1 MIVPKHYFNRVATCA
16 ILSVATFAGLPK
28 AQDITKVPITFTVN
42 AGQWDSRISYQA
54 KAGGA
59 VAWFASDGVDYQFYR
74 DQSAKKSNR
83 INGKADREQKKIE
96 TMLIGAKFINANPAP
111 EISGEGLAEYRCN
124 YFLGKDSAKW
134 RTDVPNYES
143 IVYRNLYSD
152 IDLKVQSNSGK
163 LEYDFIVQPGGDLA
177 LVEIEYKGIRG
188 LSIDSAGCLQVKTR
202 WGTVT
207 EHAPVVYQEVMGE
220 RQMIR
225 ASYEMRGKYRYGFKL
240 QDNYDRA
247 IALVIDPV
255 VTFSTYLGG
264 SGIDYHYDMYVNG
277 LGEVIVCGETVSS
290 DYPFVAGYDNVKAG
304 STDGYVTKFN
314 SAGSGLVYSTY
325 VGGGGNDQFAAVTAA
340 EEAGFGLVLTGLT
353 TSSDFP
359 TTSPFD
365 ASLGGTQDVIV
376 VRMGSA
382 GNSLLMSTFLGGS
395 GSENGT
401 DVFAR
406 CTSLGCS
413 SFSYGVYVTGYTSSA
428 DFPTVNAFQTTRN
441 GTQDAFVSIYSF
453 SLMSSTFSYSTY
465 YGGSS
470 FDVGTS
476 IGISGNIPI
485 TITIAGTTAS
495 SNLPG
500 VDGYDNTVSGI
511 DFYIASLQVQSGLLG
526 PTHATYF
533 GGTGEEGNPCI
544 SVPSTGTVILTGWTK
559 SSGLGTVG
567 AFDQTYNGVCD
578 AIYAKLTTNFSVL
591 SFASYLGGNDE
602 TFVYPHPSV
611 LARDVQ
617 GNYYIAGGTRATNF
631 PLVNPSDSTLGGAAD
646 GFFAKFNSTGSS
658 LSFSTLIGG
667 SGFDAA
673 FAVAVNSSGCA
684 FVSGNTESTDFPLVS
699 PYDNSKNGGT
709 DIFAAKICNLTC
721 CAGLSGNVD
730 CDGADVTD
738 IADLSALIDYLYIS
752 FSPLCC
758 KAEANCDGSVD
769 GAVDIADLSAL
780 IDYLYISF
788 TPVAACQ

>member
-1 MIVPKHYFNRVATCA
+1 MSKGNNYLALYLFVGYLVGSAVTVH
-16 ILSVATFAGLPK
+16 
-28 AQDITKVPITFTVN
+28 AQDLAHVPVTFTAN
-42 AGQWDSRISYQA
+42 AGQWDGRVQYQA
-54 KAGGA
+54 KLAGG
-59 VAWFASDGVDYQFYR
+59 VAWITSHGIDYQFHR
-74 DQSAKKSNR
+74 EQNAKKSTQQS
-83 INGKADREQKKIE
+83 GKLSREQKKVE
-96 TMLIGAKFINANPAP
+96 SMLIGAKFVNANQMSEMTA
-111 EISGEGLAEYRCN
+111 EGLVDYRCN
-124 YFLGKDSAKW
+124 YFVGNDSTRW
-134 RTDVPNYES
+134 RTDVPNYS
-143 IVYRNLYSD
+143 AVVYHDLYRD
-152 IDLKVQSNSGK
+152 IDLKVFSAGRL
-163 LEYDFIVQPGGDLA
+163 LEYDFIVYPGGDLSQ
-177 LVEIEYKGIRG
+177 VEIEYEGIRG
-188 LSIDSAGCLQVKTR
+188 LTIDSAGCLQVKTR

-207 EHAPVVYQEVMGE
+207 EHAPVVYQEVSGQ
-220 RQMIR
+220 RQMLM
-225 ASYEMRGKYRYGFKL
+225 ASYEIRGKNRYGFKMHG
-240 QDNYDRA
+240 DYNRA
-247 IALVIDPV
+247 IALVVDPV
-255 VTFSTYLGG
+255 VSFSTYLGG
-264 SGIDYHYDMYVNG
+264 SGIDYHNDMSVNG
-277 LGEVIVCGETVSS
+277 AGEVIVCGETVST

-314 SAGSGLVYSTY
+314 SAGTGLVYSTY
-325 VGGGGNDQFAAVTAA
+325 VGGSGNEQFAAVTTA

-353 TSSDFP
+353 TSVDFP
-359 TTSPFD
+359 TASPFD
-365 ASLGGTQDVIV
+365 GTLGGTQDVIV
-376 VRMGSA
+376 VRMSSA
-382 GNSLLMSTFLGGS
+382 GNALTMSTFLGGS

-413 SFSYGVYVTGYTSSA
+413 SFSYGVYVTGYTSST
-428 DFPTVNAFQTTRN
+428 DFPTVNASQTTRN
-441 GTQDAFVSIYSF
+441 GSQDAFVSIYSF
-453 SLMSSTFSYSTY
+453 SLASSTFSYSTY

-511 DFYIASLQVQSGLLG
+511 DFFVASLQVQSGLLG

-544 SVPSTGTVILTGWTK
+544 YVPSTGTVILTGWTK
-559 SSGLGTVG
+559 SSGLGTAG
-567 AFDQTYNGVCD
+567 SFDQTYNGVCD
-578 AIYAKLTTNFSVL
+578 AIYAKFTTNISVL
-591 SFASYLGGNDE
+591 SFATYLGGNDE
-602 TFVYPHPSV
+602 TFIYPHPSV

-617 GNYYIAGGTRATNF
+617 GNFYIAGGTRATNF
-631 PLVNPSDSTLGGAAD
+631 PLVNPSDSTYGGPGGD
-646 GFFAKFNSTGSS
+646 GFIAKFNATGSV

-684 FVSGNTESTDFPLVS
+684 YVSGNTESSDFPLVS
-699 PYDNSKNGGT
+699 PYDNTRSST
-709 DIFAAKICNLTC
+709 DIFAAKICNLSC

-730 CDGADVTD
+730 CDLADVTD

-752 FSPLCC
+752 FTPLCC
-758 KAEANCDGSVD
+758 KAEANCDGSID

-788 TPVAACQ
+788 TPVGTCQ

>member
-1 MIVPKHYFNRVATCA
+1 MSKGNTSLALFLVAGCLVGNFTTPC
-16 ILSVATFAGLPK
+16 
-28 AQDITKVPITFTVN
+28 AQDLAHVPVTFTAN
-42 AGQWDSRISYQA
+42 AGQWDSRVGFQA
-54 KAGGA
+54 KAGAA
-59 VAWFASDGVDYQFYR
+59 VAWFTTEGIDYQFYR

-83 INGKADREQKKIE
+83 VEGKAVREQKKIE
-96 TMLIGAKFINANPAP
+96 TMLIGAKFVNANPAP
-111 EISGEGLAEYRCN
+111 EISGEGLTEYRCN
-124 YFLGKDSAKW
+124 YFLGNDATKW

-143 IVYRNLYSD
+143 IVYRSLYSD
-152 IDLKVQSNSGK
+152 IDLKVQSASGK
-163 LEYDFIVQPGGDLA
+163 LECDFIVQPGGDLA
-177 LVEIEYKGIRG
+177 QVEVEYKGIRG
-188 LSIDSAGCLQVKTR
+188 LAIDSAGCLQVKTR

-220 RQMIR
+220 RQLLR
-225 ASYEMRGKYRYGFKL
+225 ASYEIRGKNRYGFKL
-240 QDNYDRA
+240 HDDYDRA
-247 IALVIDPV
+247 IALVVDPV
-255 VTFSTYLGG
+255 VSFSTYLGG
-264 SGIDYHYDMYVNG
+264 SGIDYHNDMSVNG
-277 LGEVIVCGETVSS
+277 AGEVIVCGETVST
-290 DYPFVAGYDNVKAG
+290 DYPFVSGYDNVKAG
-304 STDGYVTKFN
+304 STDAYVTKFN
-314 SAGSGLVYSTY
+314 SSGTGLVYSTY

-340 EEAGFGLVLTGLT
+340 EEAGFGLVLTGWT
-353 TSSDFP
+353 TSADFP
-359 TTSPFD
+359 TAVPFD

-395 GSENGT
+395 GTENGT
-401 DVFAR
+401 DVIAR

-413 SFSYGVYVTGYTSSA
+413 SFSYGVYVTGYTSST
-428 DFPTVNAFQTTRN
+428 DFPTVNASQTTRN
-441 GTQDAFVSIYSF
+441 GSQDAFVSLYSF
-453 SLMSSTFSYSTY
+453 SLVSSTFSYSTY

-476 IGISGNIPI
+476 IAISGNIPI

-511 DFYIASLQVQSGLLG
+511 DFFVASLAVQSGLLG

-533 GGTGEEGNPCI
+533 GGAGEEGNPCI
-544 SVPSTGTVILTGWTK
+544 YVPSTGTVILTGWTK
-559 SSGLGTVG
+559 SSGLGTAG

-578 AIYAKLTTNFSVL
+578 AIYAKFTTNISVL
-591 SFASYLGGNDE
+591 DFATYLGGNDE

-617 GNYYIAGGTRATNF
+617 GNFYIAGGTRATNF
-631 PLVNPSDSTLGGAAD
+631 PLVNPSDSTLGGTAD
-646 GFFAKFNSTGSS
+646 GFVAKFNSTGSA

-667 SGFDAA
+667 SGFDASY
-673 FAVAVNSSGCA
+673 AVAVNSAGCV
-684 FVSGNTESTDFPLVS
+684 FISGNTESTDFPLVS
-699 PYDNSKNGGT
+699 PYDNTRSST
-709 DIFAAKICNLTC
+709 DIFAAKICNLSC

-738 IADLSALIDYLYIS
+738 IADLSALIDNLYIS

-758 KAEANCDGSVD
+758 KAEANCDGSLD

-780 IDYLYISF
+780 IDYLYVSF
-788 TPVAACQ
+788 TPTAVCQ